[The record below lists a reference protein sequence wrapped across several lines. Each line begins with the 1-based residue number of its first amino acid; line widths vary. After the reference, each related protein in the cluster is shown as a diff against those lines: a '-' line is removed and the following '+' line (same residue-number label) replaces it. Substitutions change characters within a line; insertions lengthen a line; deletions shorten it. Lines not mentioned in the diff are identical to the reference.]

1 MPRASFGPSIRASAI
16 TRIAFA
22 AFHPVCIA
30 TANRD
35 LAGQLSSAQLSAH
48 PSLEKEDVMH
58 GWIES
63 RDWSELVWV
72 AGWLAALIVLGI
84 ALSIHGNHLK
94 T

>member
-1 MPRASFGPSIRASAI
+1 
-16 TRIAFA
+16 
-22 AFHPVCIA
+22 
-30 TANRD
+30 
-35 LAGQLSSAQLSAH
+35 
-48 PSLEKEDVMH
+48 LEKEDVMH